1 MEVTISS
8 QGIELPDPVRVVVK
22 RKLDAITRH
31 FPGEVRA
38 EVRFLRQ
45 HSASSAE
52 RDCCDIVLH
61 APGLLLT
68 AKAYASGPGAAV
80 DKAAMKLRHQAERF
94 KARSRSMRKSN
105 DLDGVRAV
113 IDTTE
118 ESQLF

>member
-8 QGIELPDPVRVVVK
+8 QGIELPDPVRVVV
-22 RKLDAITRH
+22 RKKLEAITRH
-31 FPGEVRA
+31 FPGEARA

-80 DKAAMKLRHQAERF
+80 DKAAMKLRHQAERL
-94 KARSRSMRKSN
+94 KARSRNTRKGSG
-105 DLDGVRAV
+105 LDGFGAV
-113 IDTTE
+113 TDIAKGTRG
-118 ESQLF
+118 S